1 MIRLMLSAF
10 QSIVPAEL
18 NVSQIMSPSENFLKD
33 ALITYVVEVISSLG
47 ATRGVTRTVTCE
59 LDACVARSGSN
70 AAAAAAAGHQIAEKL
85 FSDHDIP
92 ICWILWSISLSS

>member
-33 ALITYVVEVISSLG
+33 VL
-47 ATRGVTRTVTCE
+47 
-59 LDACVARSGSN
+59 
-70 AAAAAAAGHQIAEKL
+70 
-85 FSDHDIP
+85 
-92 ICWILWSISLSS
+92 LWR